1 MHTPS
6 RIPRHAK
13 QCDSHLPI
21 RSGVRR
27 QTTRC
32 YPYIGE
38 KSALGRYTLW
48 PPPYHRR
55 HFVFLASVD
64 KWAGAVLRLAAA
76 RAPLVLKHEK
86 INDDRPV
93 MGQKGRSESMLK
105 QTDSVSLVGSCLML
119 TTHQQAQQSGKFGNR
134 ELWMVGGWWAERGWE
149 AKAGT
154 VGEGGGPVA
163 GNPEDM
169 KDAKSDAAQPLLNLM
184 LVGIGLITAS
194 KGSDISGAFLT

>member
-1 MHTPS
+1 MLGRKKRAGAIHTLATS
-6 RIPRHAK
+6 ISSK
-13 QCDSHLPI
+13 VFCFSCQCRQVG
-21 RSGVRR
+21 RSCAE
-27 QTTRC
+27 TRC
-32 YPYIGE
+32 G
-38 KSALGRYTLW
+38 
-48 PPPYHRR
+48 
-55 HFVFLASVD
+55 
-64 KWAGAVLRLAAA
+64 AG
-76 RAPLVLKHEK
+76 PLVLKHEK

-105 QTDSVSLVGSCLML
+105 QTDSVSLVGSCSTL
-119 TTHQQAQQSGKFGNR
+119 TKDQQAQQLGKFGNR

-149 AKAGT
+149 AKAGK

-194 KGSDISGAFLT
+194 KGSEISGVCLM